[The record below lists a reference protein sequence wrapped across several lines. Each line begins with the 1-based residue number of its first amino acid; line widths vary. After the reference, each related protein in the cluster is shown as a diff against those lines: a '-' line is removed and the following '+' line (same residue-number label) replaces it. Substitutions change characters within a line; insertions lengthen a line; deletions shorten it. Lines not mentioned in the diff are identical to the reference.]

1 MAAVST
7 DVKMTYVSIVQ
18 QKEDEEE
25 NEDVM
30 KKSSMELQVH
40 VLHVLL

>member
-1 MAAVST
+1 MAAVRT
-7 DVKMTYVSIVQ
+7 DVKMTYVSTVQ
-18 QKEDEEE
+18 QKE

-30 KKSSMELQVH
+30 KRSSIELQVY